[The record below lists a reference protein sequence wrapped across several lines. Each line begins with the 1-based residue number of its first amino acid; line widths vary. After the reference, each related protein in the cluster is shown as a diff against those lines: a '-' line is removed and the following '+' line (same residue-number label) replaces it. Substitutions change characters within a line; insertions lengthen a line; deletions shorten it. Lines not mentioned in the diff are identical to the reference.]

1 MKILVLNCGSSS
13 LKYQLINME
22 TEEVLAS
29 GKYER
34 IGEDEA
40 FITHKVN
47 GQKIEIKHP
56 AKTHEEAV
64 DFTLKQLT
72 NPEYKVAIVDIQK
85 IVSNSSEIKALKTDQ
100 EKQVQAMQATIDKAR
115 AEISKE
121 KDPAKIAQLEEK
133 YRNEINQQKLALD
146 TSYNS
151 KLTAIDN
158 KIKTAVIEKARSMNY
173 NIVLPKNTVLY
184 GGDDITDQV
193 STIIK

>member
-1 MKILVLNCGSSS
+1 MKKKIFGALIVITALVAGYS
-13 LKYQLINME
+13 INNIA
-22 TEEVLAS
+22 VS
-29 GKYER
+29 G
-34 IGEDEA
+34 
-40 FITHKVN
+40 
-47 GQKIEIKHP
+47 
-56 AKTHEEAV
+56 
-64 DFTLKQLT
+64 T
-72 NPEYKVAIVDIQK
+72 NPDYKVAIVDIQK

>member
-1 MKILVLNCGSSS
+1 MKKKIFGVLVVITAFVAGYS
-13 LKYQLINME
+13 INNIA
-22 TEEVLAS
+22 VS
-29 GKYER
+29 G
-34 IGEDEA
+34 
-40 FITHKVN
+40 
-47 GQKIEIKHP
+47 
-56 AKTHEEAV
+56 
-64 DFTLKQLT
+64 T

-100 EKQVQAMQATIDKAR
+100 EKQVQTMQATIDKAR

>member
-1 MKILVLNCGSSS
+1 MKKKIFGVLVVITAFVAGYS
-13 LKYQLINME
+13 INNIA
-22 TEEVLAS
+22 VS
-29 GKYER
+29 G
-34 IGEDEA
+34 
-40 FITHKVN
+40 
-47 GQKIEIKHP
+47 
-56 AKTHEEAV
+56 
-64 DFTLKQLT
+64 T

-121 KDPAKIAQLEEK
+121 KDPAKNAQLVDK

>member
-1 MKILVLNCGSSS
+1 MKKKIFGVLVVITAFVAGYS
-13 LKYQLINME
+13 INNIA
-22 TEEVLAS
+22 VS
-29 GKYER
+29 G
-34 IGEDEA
+34 
-40 FITHKVN
+40 
-47 GQKIEIKHP
+47 
-56 AKTHEEAV
+56 
-64 DFTLKQLT
+64 T